1 MSGCLRNLR
10 SGTLT
15 NVDRYASNVAVQ
27 PVLSLEELAEAMG
40 HAAPAT
46 ADDVT
51 ITLDGRRIDS
61 REAALE
67 WLAEVEAVRAAERAA
82 NDNA

>member
-1 MSGCLRNLR
+1 MFER
-10 SGTLT
+10 SRVRLSDGHC
-15 NVDRYASNVAVQ
+15 RYAEKVAVQ
-27 PVLSLEELAEAMG
+27 PVLSLEELAEAMR

-61 REAALE
+61 REAARE
-67 WLAEVEAVRAAERAA
+67 WLAEIEVVRAAERVA